1 MSGRLAP
8 TTTPDTKFFWEA
20 LKEERLL
27 IQRCTECSVLRHPP
41 RPMCPHC
48 RSLSWTTVESQG
60 RGTVHSFVLPRHPP
74 LPWFEGTYVVA
85 LVDLEEGVRVI
96 SNLCDVPPEE
106 IAIGMPV
113 ELFFQHFDGGVSL
126 HQFRRRR
133 PCSSARRRHDE

>member
-20 LKEERLL
+20 LREERLL
-27 IQRCTECSVLRHPP
+27 IQRCSDCGALRHPP
-41 RPMCPHC
+41 RPMCPRC
-48 RSLSWTTVESQG
+48 QSLSWTAVESRG

-113 ELFFQHFDGGVSL
+113 EVFFQHFEGGVSL
-126 HQFRRRR
+126 HQFRPRR
-133 PCSSARRRHDE
+133 ET